1 VKAAGLYLQYVDK
14 FTPKRRVVVDDE
26 RDAAGLSD
34 LELADELELSVAQLR
49 VVSEVPQL
57 VQVT

>member
-1 VKAAGLYLQYVDK
+1 MRLAKALCGAPGLLVAV
-14 FTPKRRVVVDDE
+14 F
-26 RDAAGLSD
+26 DAAGLSD